1 MRPVTFPT
9 FSPYVLTDVLRP
21 RARRRVLDGLGYLF
35 EPFGPGATNVL
46 PAVVVLPDLDGPK
59 PGHEFAYG
67 ELLARRGYVALVVD
81 SFARRGCRDRA
92 PARRLLCVTEAAM
105 LADAFAGLR
114 LVAGH
119 PRVDPSRIAALGF
132 GVGGMVG
139 VMAAY
144 RQLRDLFVLDGLQFA
159 AHISY
164 YGCPAPRFDRSET
177 TGAPVLLLLGEVD
190 EAVSIR
196 RTREI
201 AGDLRRGGS
210 PATVRVYPETA
221 HAWDAE
227 EGEAHRP
234 DMGLAQLRLRVTEE
248 HRMIDPWSGIEVRG
262 PLSRRVALWMAQGRA
277 PGFVQKSAQAKS
289 WSDDDLA
296 RFLAETVGEP
306 AVLVRA
312 GAVPAHLGSRTS
324 RG

>member
-1 MRPVTFPT
+1 MRPVTFPS
-9 FSPYVLTDVLRP
+9 FSPCVLTDVLRP
-21 RARRRVLDGLGYLF
+21 RMRRRAFDGLGYLF
-35 EPFGPGATNVL
+35 EPFGPGATHVL
-46 PAVVVLPDLDGPK
+46 PAVVVVPDLDGPK

-67 ELLARRGYVALVVD
+67 EHLARRGYVALVLD
-81 SFARRGCRDRA
+81 SFARRGCRDRG
-92 PARRLLCVTEAAM
+92 PAQRLTRVTEVTM

-114 LVAGH
+114 LVAAH
-119 PRVDPSRIAALGF
+119 PRVDPARVAALGF
-132 GVGGMVG
+132 GIGGMVA

-144 RQLRDLFVLDGLQFA
+144 RQVRDLFVLDSLRFA
-159 AHISY
+159 AHVSY

-210 PATVRVYPETA
+210 PAAVRVYPETA
-221 HAWDAE
+221 HAWDTE
-227 EGEAHRP
+227 EGEAFRP
-234 DMGLAQLRLRVTEE
+234 GLGLAQFRLRVTED
-248 HRMIDPWSGIEVRG
+248 HRMIAPWTGIELRG
-262 PLSRRVALWMAQGRA
+262 PLSRRVALWMARTRA
-277 PGFVQKSAQAKS
+277 PCLLQASAQAKA

-296 RFLAETVGEP
+296 RFLADTVGEP
-306 AVLVRA
+306 AALIRA
-312 GAVPAHLGSRTS
+312 GSAPTHVGSRTS